1 MTERITP
8 EAALKKIAAAGGQ
21 RYVTM
26 FDHGNLE
33 LEFYK
38 PVGTDPQKPHTRD
51 EVYFV
56 ISGTGWFVRDQ
67 ERQRFGPGEVLYLPA
82 GVPHRFEE
90 FSDDFATWAI
100 FAPPAAS
107 K

>member
-8 EAALKKIAAAGGQ
+8 ESALKKLAAAGGQ
-21 RYVTM
+21 RYVTL
-26 FDHGNLE
+26 FQHSNLE
-33 LEFYK
+33 LEFYQ
-38 PVGTDPQKPHTRD
+38 PLGQDPQKPHTRN

-56 ISGTGWFVRDQ
+56 ISGGGWFVNGKARH
-67 ERQRFGPGEVLYLPA
+67 RFGPGEVIYVPA

-100 FAPPAAS
+100 FS
-107 K
+107 S